1 MTRLRTT
8 AARMGTAAGGMAL
21 GGMASGGASSAAIR
35 SPSPKR
41 AGGRGPAGGGGFALD
56 MGEGDAQDAAFTRV
70 A

>member
-1 MTRLRTT
+1 MMRLRAT
-8 AARMGTAAGGMAL
+8 AARMGTAPG
-21 GGMASGGASSAAIR
+21 ASSAGASSAAIR
-35 SPSPKR
+35 SPGPRR